1 MPSTPW
7 VHKVF
12 VMLKTRETPYA
23 MGDEGIRTEAQ
34 ERDWILHVTVVWY
47 FGDDVLL
54 SEEKY

>member
-1 MPSTPW
+1 
-7 VHKVF
+7 
-12 VMLKTRETPYA
+12 MLKTRETPYA

-47 FGDDVLL
+47 FGDDMLL